1 MMLAAALLTL
11 ASVQSAPSAAPPD
24 TTPAPGRFFAV
35 EFRPG
40 AKWDAAKPPQ
50 EQPGFGDHS
59 QNLQRMRKEGRI
71 LLGGRYSDRG
81 LLVLSGVSEDEIRAL
96 FAADP
101 TISSGVFVF
110 DVWEFRPFYAGCV
123 GSKPS

>member
-11 ASVQSAPSAAPPD
+11 ASMQSAPPAAPPAA
-24 TTPAPGRFFAV
+24 TPAPARFFAV

-50 EQPGFGDHS
+50 EQAGFQKHS
-59 QNLQRMRKEGRI
+59 QNLQRLRKEGRI

-81 LLVLSGVSEDEIRAL
+81 MLVLSGASEDEVRAL

-101 TISSGVFVF
+101 TISGAVFVF
-110 DVWEFRPFYAGCV
+110 ELWEFRPFFPGCV
-123 GSKPS
+123 GTKPS